1 MNDPLFMSVKE
12 VIAAMQDAGIR
23 IYTNLFNDLYDSGR
37 APFAH
42 LLRTGPSGRRSYL
55 IYRSEFNEWL
65 EALTGKEVQP
75 Q

>member
-1 MNDPLFMSVKE
+1 MTDPLFMTVKE
-12 VIAAMQDAGIR
+12 AISAMQDAGIR
-23 IYTNLFNDLYDSGR
+23 IYTGLFNDLYDSGR

-55 IYRSEFNEWL
+55 IYRAEFEKWL